1 MIIVQIMNLRKV
13 SRSCTKPAMIQ
24 PFADRAWAETHEKFS
39 ADVAAGLARLA
50 RWVRRAA
57 FCGSDKSNTG
67 ELEK

>member
-1 MIIVQIMNLRKV
+1 
-13 SRSCTKPAMIQ
+13 MIQ

-57 FCGSDKSNTG
+57 FCGSDKSNIG